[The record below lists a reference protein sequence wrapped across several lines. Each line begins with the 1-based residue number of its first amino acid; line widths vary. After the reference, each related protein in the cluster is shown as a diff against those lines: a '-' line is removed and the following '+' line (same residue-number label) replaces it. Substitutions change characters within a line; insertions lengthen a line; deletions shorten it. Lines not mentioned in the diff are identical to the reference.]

1 MNSIFQLASQTS
13 SASGQPVPLVSI
25 IIPCFNRAPLVGNAI
40 RSALREGPDVE
51 VIVVDDGST
60 DGSASVAAR
69 YDSVRVVSTENR
81 GPSAARNTGLEQSSG
96 DFIRFLDSDD
106 QLASGSTAI
115 LLKVVNSIA
124 PTSLAFGD
132 ATSSGAR
139 GDSEAVY
146 GFAYEREGLLSKETF
161 LSGVMNACL
170 PLFPSSALRAVGGF
184 NPALRLGE
192 DFELACRLLAHGC
205 GFHHIRSTTYLV
217 GHDADDRLSRG
228 YGSAGYFS
236 HHALFSQ
243 CIQILEQDQALSA
256 GERAALARQVWS
268 VARGASR
275 DRFRPEAE
283 RLFDLANALGGKS
296 ARVGSLPLRLG
307 YRLLAPFTV
316 ERLAETAKNLTGQ
329 RR

>member
-1 MNSIFQLASQTS
+1 M
-13 SASGQPVPLVSI
+13 PLVSV
-25 IIPCFNRAPLVGNAI
+25 IIPCFNRAPLVGDAI
-40 RSALREGPDVE
+40 QSALREGPEVE

-69 YDSVRVVSTENR
+69 YDGVRVVRTENR

-106 QLASGSTAI
+106 QLAPGSTAI
-115 LLKVVNSIA
+115 LLKVVDSIA

-132 ATSSGAR
+132 AASLGA
-139 GDSEAVY
+139 GADSEAVY
-146 GFAYEREGLLSKETF
+146 GFSHEREGLLSKEKF
-161 LSGVMNACL
+161 LSGVMNAWL

-192 DFELACRLLAHGC
+192 DFELACRLVANGY
-205 GFHHIRSTTYLV
+205 GFHHVRSTTYIV

-228 YGSAGYFS
+228 YGSAGYIS
-236 HHALFSQ
+236 HHTLFSQ
-243 CIQILEQDQALSA
+243 CFRMLEQQQSLSA
-256 GERAALARQVWS
+256 RERAALARQVWS

-283 RLFDLANALGGKS
+283 RLFDLANALGGKA
-296 ARVGSLPLRLG
+296 ARVGTLPLRLG

-316 ERLAETAKNLTGQ
+316 ERLAETAKILTSQ